1 MALTLDILHSIE
13 VVFLWEQTWEMC
25 AAWIQFHLRYLRV
38 RQSDTA
44 DRQIYI
50 EARPN
55 AKSRIR
61 CALKTVKR
69 TLQLTGLLIS
79 LANGHAQV
87 LTGSDRE
94 VLEAL
99 YEATGGSTWSD
110 RTNWMSDAPLSD
122 WYGVGTNGDGRVT
135 RLHLNR
141 NGLSGPIPPGLA
153 ALNRLQEL
161 YLWGNRLSGPI
172 PPQLTGLSA
181 LERLDL
187 SDNGLS
193 GRIPPD
199 LGDLAKLEWL
209 YLNRNQLDGPIPP
222 GLGGLTNLQ
231 GLYLGGNHLSGQV
244 PPQLAA
250 LRSLRELNLGG
261 NQLSGPIPPQLAALA
276 GLEGLDLSNNN
287 LSGPIP
293 SGLGDLA
300 KLEWLYLNRN
310 QLDGPIPP
318 GLGDLTN
325 LQGLYLYGNH
335 LSGPPIPPQLAGL
348 SAIERLDLSD
358 NGLSGPIPPDLGDLA
373 KLEWLYLNRNQLD
386 GPIPPGLGDLTNLQ
400 GLYLGGNQLSGPI
413 PPQLALLSELETLS
427 LSENTLSGPIP
438 TRLVLLSKLKKL
450 ELAENQLSG
459 IVPVGLFAL
468 TRLQVLN
475 LAGNQ
480 LIGTIP
486 QELVDLTELR
496 VLNLGFN
503 LNLAGTIPL
512 ELRRMALS
520 TLNLMATKL
529 NVPEDP
535 EFRQWLGTIKYYPS
549 GSALGGP
556 PDTMSSVDVAFFYTP
571 AARGKAGGT
580 VEIEA
585 EIDLWVAETNQAF
598 RDSGVNLQVVIV
610 AKDEVRYEEEN
621 QNIFLALRRLTDP
634 SDGYMDEVHS
644 IRDRVG
650 ADVVN
655 LVADVSDPGG
665 VAMRPGAFA
674 VVGQPTGASVFA
686 HELGHNMGLSHDR
699 YEAVNGL
706 LPYSH
711 GYVNQRA
718 FLDRAPKSARWRTI
732 MAYSGQC
739 DDANFRCGEILRFS
753 NPNQTYLG
761 DPLGALEG
769 SRAAS
774 ALGPADAVRTLNI
787 TRHSVAAFRNRPASG
802 PAPSEGRHSPAPSVS
817 GHTPHPR
824 AIMRAQTDGIFEATS
839 QSKLGVS
846 MSDTGTLRR
855 REVTVNT
862 GMLRRSRSEEP
873 DLLTLNLFDD
883 VLVTGMILNRTP
895 TYSGG
900 YALSGHLSGIT
911 GGTVTLAV
919 NGAVIAGTVRIP
931 GATFQIRSA
940 GTGRHSITQIDPSRY
955 SLRCGTGQRMR

>member
-1 MALTLDILHSIE
+1 
-13 VVFLWEQTWEMC
+13 MC

-69 TLQLTGLLIS
+69 TLQVTGLLIS
-79 LANGHAQV
+79 LANGHAQL

-135 RLHLNR
+135 RLHLHR

-153 ALNRLQEL
+153 ALSRLQEL
-161 YLWGNRLSGPI
+161 YLWGNQLGGPI
-172 PPQLTGLSA
+172 PPQLTA
-181 LERLDL
+181 
-187 SDNGLS
+187 
-193 GRIPPD
+193 
-199 LGDLAKLEWL
+199 
-209 YLNRNQLDGPIPP
+209 
-222 GLGGLTNLQ
+222 
-231 GLYLGGNHLSGQV
+231 
-244 PPQLAA
+244 
-250 LRSLRELNLGG
+250 
-261 NQLSGPIPPQLAALA
+261 
-276 GLEGLDLSNNN
+276 
-287 LSGPIP
+287 
-293 SGLGDLA
+293 
-300 KLEWLYLNRN
+300 
-310 QLDGPIPP
+310 
-318 GLGDLTN
+318 
-325 LQGLYLYGNH
+325 
-335 LSGPPIPPQLAGL
+335 L

-386 GPIPPGLGDLTNLQ
+386 GPIPPGLGGLTNLK

-413 PPQLALLSELETLS
+413 PPQLAALSALERLDLSDNGLSGPIPPDLGDLAKLEWLYLNRNQLDGPIPPGLGGLTNLKGLYLGGNQLSGPIPPQLAALSALERLDLSDNGLSGPIPPDLGDLAKLEWLYLNRNQLDGPIPPGLGGLTNLKGLYLGGNQLSGHVPPQLALLSELEALS

-438 TRLVLLSKLKKL
+438 TRLVLLSNLKKL

-459 IVPVGLFAL
+459 IVPAGLFAL

-486 QELVDLTELR
+486 QGLVDLTELR

-512 ELRRMALS
+512 ELRRMSLS

-580 VEIEA
+580 IEIEA
-585 EIDLWVAETNQAF
+585 EIDLWVAETNQVF

-621 QNIFLALRRLTDP
+621 QNVFLVLRRLTDP
-634 SDGYMDEVHS
+634 SDGHMDEVHS

-650 ADVVN
+650 ADVVH

-674 VVGQPTGASVFA
+674 VVGQPTRTSVFA

-699 YEAVNGL
+699 YVALNGL
-706 LPYSH
+706 LQYSH

-718 FLDRAPKSARWRTI
+718 FSDSAPKPARWRTI
-732 MAYSGQC
+732 MAYSDQC
-739 DDANFRCGEILRFS
+739 DDASFRCDEILRFS

-774 ALGPADAVRTLNI
+774 ALGPADAARTLNI
-787 TRHSVAAFRNRPASG
+787 TRHSVAAFRSRPGSG
-802 PAPSEGRHSPAPSVS
+802 PAPSGGRHSPAPSVS

-824 AIMRAQTDGIFEATS
+824 AIMRAQTGGIFEATS

-846 MSDTGTLRR
+846 MSDTDTLRR
-855 REVTVNT
+855 REVTVKT
-862 GMLRRSRSEEP
+862 EMLTRSRSEKP

-883 VLVTGMILNRTP
+883 VAVTGMILNRTP

-900 YALSGHLSGIT
+900 YALSGHLSGIA
-911 GGTVTLAV
+911 GGTMTLVV
-919 NGAVIAGTVRIP
+919 NGAVIAGTVRVP

-940 GTGRHSITQIDPSRY
+940 GTGRHSISQIDPSRY
-955 SLRCGTGQRMR
+955 ALRCGTGQRMR